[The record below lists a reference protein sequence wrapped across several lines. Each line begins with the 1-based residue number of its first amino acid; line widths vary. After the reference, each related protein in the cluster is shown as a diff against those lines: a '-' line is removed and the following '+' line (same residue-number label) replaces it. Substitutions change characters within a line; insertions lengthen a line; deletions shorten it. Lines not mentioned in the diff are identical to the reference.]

1 MRLTDTLVV
10 EVKTMNA
17 PLSDFPNTL
26 APTPGDAELAKASSR
41 AIADLVAHESE
52 ATIGLVAKLGKKETE
67 IQIPLSALQLLGAL
81 LTEFAKGNA
90 VTIFPV
96 HAELT
101 TQQASDLLGVS
112 RPFLVEQLEK
122 GELPFRKVGTHRR
135 VLLKD
140 LMDYKQSMD
149 RKRHEALDELVAQS
163 QGLNMGY

>member
-1 MRLTDTLVV
+1 
-10 EVKTMNA
+10 MNA
-17 PLSDFPNTL
+17 TLSDLPSTL
-26 APTPGDAELAKASSR
+26 SPTPGDAKLAKASSR

-52 ATIGLVAKLGKKETE
+52 ATIRLVAKLGKKETE
-67 IQIPLSALQLLGAL
+67 IQIPSSALQLLGAL

-90 VTIFPV
+90 VTMFPV

-149 RKRHEALDELVAQS
+149 RKRHEALDELAAQA
-163 QGLNMGY
+163 QELDMGY

>member
-1 MRLTDTLVV
+1 M
-10 EVKTMNA
+10 
-17 PLSDFPNTL
+17 
-26 APTPGDAELAKASSR
+26 
-41 AIADLVAHESE
+41 
-52 ATIGLVAKLGKKETE
+52 
-67 IQIPLSALQLLGAL
+67 
-81 LTEFAKGNA
+81 
-90 VTIFPV
+90 FPV

-149 RKRHEALDELVAQS
+149 RKRHEALDELAAQA
-163 QGLNMGY
+163 QELDMGY

>member
-1 MRLTDTLVV
+1 
-10 EVKTMNA
+10 MNA
-17 PLSDFPNTL
+17 PLFDFPNTL

-96 HAELT
+96 HAEST
-101 TQQASDLLGVS
+101 TQQASDLLSVS

-122 GELPFRKVGTHRR
+122 GEFPFRKVGTHRR

>member
-1 MRLTDTLVV
+1 M
-10 EVKTMNA
+10 
-17 PLSDFPNTL
+17 
-26 APTPGDAELAKASSR
+26 AKASSR

-52 ATIGLVAKLGKKETE
+52 ATFRLVATLGKKETE
-67 IQIPLSALQLLGAL
+67 IQIPSSALQLLGAL

-90 VTIFPV
+90 VTMLPV

-135 VLLKD
+135 VVLTAVKQTRARLKNPPRSPEEY
-140 LMDYKQSMD
+140 LGCLG
-149 RKRHEALDELVAQS
+149 E
-163 QGLNMGY
+163 QGLTQTVSELNHSIQLI